1 MRSVRV
7 IVELCKGNM
16 AMYNLAQR
24 NRYLEKKIE
33 ALRGE
38 YEKQTRMFHRLGE
51 KARAHW
57 DATRTAMSRGIT
69 NC

>member
-1 MRSVRV
+1 
-7 IVELCKGNM
+7 M

-51 KARAHW
+51 KARAHSGCYK
-57 DATRTAMSRGIT
+57 DCYEQRYYELLRIT
-69 NC
+69 SPE